1 MNDNRIMT
9 PMMQQYFAI
18 KEQHK
23 DYLLFYRMGDF
34 YEMFFDDAIKA
45 SAALDIALTKR
56 GKDSGK
62 DIPMC
67 GVPVAAHDVYLQ
79 RLIRKGFKV
88 AICEQ
93 TEDPAEA
100 KKRGSASCVQRA
112 VTRIITPGT
121 ITEDSILDA
130 RKNNY
135 LLVIC
140 EGAQELGLA
149 WVDVSTGEFATE
161 SVPVAFLGAAF
172 SRLDASE
179 VVISDKMLQ
188 NSDIY
193 EDLNEVKDRL
203 TVLANVK
210 FSAENARK
218 RLENMFEVSTLEAF
232 GNFSKAEVTAAGVL
246 IDYIELT
253 QKGQMPRLQM
263 PKQILDGAVMEIDAA
278 SRRNLEIFSSL
289 SGERGSCLLAV
300 MDKTVT
306 GAGARLL
313 TRQIASPLT
322 DGEEINRRLD
332 MVDFFLTNP
341 DIRDKVRDILHTC
354 PDVERSLSRLSLRR
368 GGPRD
373 LSSVRDMLAKI
384 PRLTT
389 LFYKDGVIMPEP
401 LEATLKMLGV
411 HTHLVDLLERALG
424 KDLPLFI
431 RDGGFIAVGY
441 NPELDEF
448 RTLRDESRRLIAGLQ
463 AKYAQES
470 GVSSL
475 KICHNNVL
483 GYYVEV
489 TAKYGQALLD
499 SEAKGGTVFI
509 HRQTLANTARFT
521 TIELSSLEEKIR
533 GAAEKAIALEV
544 ALYEELVKEVMLHAE
559 EISQASRAFAVLDV
573 ESGLAVLAQEK
584 NYCRPVVDNSL
595 AFVIKKGRH
604 PVVEAALQEAH
615 ETGFVANDCE
625 MEEDKSRLWLITGP
639 NMAGKSTFL
648 RQNALLA
655 IMAQMGSFVPAE
667 AVKIGVVDKLFSRVG
682 ASDDLARGRS
692 TFMVE
697 MVETAAILNRSTERS
712 FVILDEIG
720 RGTATFDGLAIA
732 WAVAESLHEKNKC
745 RALFATHYH
754 ELTVLAER
762 LPRLS
767 LHTMKTKEWQDN
779 VVFLHEVGEGCADR
793 SYGIHVAK
801 LAGLPPAV
809 IKRAKQVLTEFEQKN
824 NQAEKLAGD
833 LPLFAA
839 FEQEI
844 KAEETLY
851 KQDSAL
857 LSAVQNINPDVLSP
871 REALDIVYQ
880 LVQMSKNENSNL

>member
-1 MNDNRIMT
+1 MSDNKIAT
-9 PMMQQYFAI
+9 PMMKQYFAI

-34 YEMFFDDAIKA
+34 YEMFFDDAVKA

-67 GVPVAAHDVYLQ
+67 GVPVAAHDIYLQ

-93 TEDPAEA
+93 MEDPAEA
-100 KKRGSASCVQRA
+100 KKRGASSCVQRE
-112 VTRIITPGT
+112 VIRIITPGT

-135 LLVIC
+135 LLVVC
-140 EGAQELGLA
+140 EGGQELGIA

-161 SVPVAFLGAAF
+161 SIPAAFLGAAF

-179 VVISDKMLQ
+179 VIVSDKMLA
-188 NSDIY
+188 NPRFY

-210 FSAENARK
+210 FSADNARK
-218 RLENMFEVSTLEAF
+218 RLENMFEVQTLDAF
-232 GNFSKAEVTAAGVL
+232 GNFSKSEVTAAGVL

-253 QKGQMPRLQM
+253 QKGQMPRLQK
-263 PKQILDGAVMEIDAA
+263 PKQLIDGTVMEIDAS
-278 SRRNLEIFSSL
+278 SRRSLEIFASL
-289 SGERGSCLLAV
+289 SGERGSSLLYI

-306 GAGARLL
+306 GPGARLL
-313 TRQIASPLT
+313 AQQLASPLT
-322 DGEEINRRLD
+322 DSEEINRRLD

-341 DIRDKVRDILHTC
+341 DIRDKVRELLHAS

-373 LSSVRDMLAKI
+373 LSAVRDTLAKI
-384 PRLTT
+384 PAFSA
-389 LFYKDGVIMPEP
+389 LFYQNGTILPE
-401 LEATLKMLGV
+401 TLDKTLQMMGV

-431 RDGGFIAVGY
+431 RDGGFIAAGY
-441 NPELDEF
+441 NPELDEL

-463 AKYAQES
+463 NKYSQETE
-470 GVSSL
+470 VSSL

-489 TAKYGQALLD
+489 TAKHGQALLE
-499 SEAKGGTVFI
+499 SEAKGKTTFI

-521 TIELSSLEEKIR
+521 TVELSSLEEKIR
-533 GAAEKAIALEV
+533 GAAEKAVALEL
-544 ALYEELVKEVMLHAE
+544 AMFEELVKEVMVRAE
-559 EISQASRAFAVLDV
+559 EISKAGRVFAVLDV
-573 ESGLAVLAQEK
+573 EAALALLAQEK
-584 NYCRPVVDNSL
+584 NYIRPVIDNSL

-604 PVVEAALQEAH
+604 PVVEDALTEAR
-615 ETGFVANDCE
+615 ETAFVANDCE
-625 MEEDKSRLWLITGP
+625 MDEEKSRLWLITGP

-648 RQNALLA
+648 RQNALIA

-667 AVKIGVVDKLFSRVG
+667 FAKIGVVDKIFSRVG

-762 LPRLS
+762 LSRLS

-779 VVFLHEVGEGCADR
+779 VVFLHEVGDGCADR

-801 LAGLPPAV
+801 LAGLPAPV
-809 IKRAKQVLTEFEQKN
+809 IKRAKKVLEELETKN

-839 FEQEI
+839 FEQEM
-844 KAEETLY
+844 KAEEEY
-851 KQDSAL
+851 VKEESSVQK
-857 LSAVQNINPDVLSP
+857 AVREINPDALSP
-871 REALDIVYQ
+871 REALDIIYQ
-880 LVQMSKNENSNL
+880 LVQMVKDET

>member
-1 MNDNRIMT
+1 MSDNKIAT
-9 PMMQQYFAI
+9 PMMKQYFAI

-34 YEMFFDDAIKA
+34 YEMFFDDAVKA

-67 GVPVAAHDVYLQ
+67 GVPVAAHDIYLQ

-93 TEDPAEA
+93 MEDPAEA
-100 KKRGSASCVQRA
+100 KKRGASSCVQRE
-112 VTRIITPGT
+112 VIRIITPGT

-135 LLVIC
+135 LLVVC
-140 EGAQELGLA
+140 EGGQELGIA

-161 SVPVAFLGAAF
+161 SIPAAFLGAAF

-179 VVISDKMLQ
+179 VIVSDKMLA
-188 NSDIY
+188 NPRFY

-210 FSAENARK
+210 FSADNARK
-218 RLENMFEVSTLEAF
+218 RLENMFEVQTLDAF
-232 GNFSKAEVTAAGVL
+232 GNFSKSEVTAAGVL

-253 QKGQMPRLQM
+253 QKGQMPRLQK
-263 PKQILDGAVMEIDAA
+263 PKQLIDGTVMEIDAS
-278 SRRNLEIFSSL
+278 SRRSLEIFASL
-289 SGERGSCLLAV
+289 SGERGSSLLYI

-306 GAGARLL
+306 GPGARLL
-313 TRQIASPLT
+313 AQQLASPLT
-322 DGEEINRRLD
+322 DSEEINRRLD

-341 DIRDKVRDILHTC
+341 DIRDKVRELLHAS

-373 LSSVRDMLAKI
+373 LSAVRDTLAKI
-384 PRLTT
+384 PAFSA
-389 LFYKDGVIMPEP
+389 LFYQNGTILPE
-401 LEATLKMLGV
+401 TLDKTLQMMGV

-431 RDGGFIAVGY
+431 RDGGFIAAGY
-441 NPELDEF
+441 NPELDEL

-463 AKYAQES
+463 NKYSQETE
-470 GVSSL
+470 VSSL

-489 TAKYGQALLD
+489 TAKHGQALLE
-499 SEAKGGTVFI
+499 SEAKGKTTFI

-521 TIELSSLEEKIR
+521 TVELSSLEEKIR
-533 GAAEKAIALEV
+533 GAAEKAVALEL
-544 ALYEELVKEVMLHAE
+544 AMFEELVKEVMLRAE
-559 EISQASRAFAVLDV
+559 EISKAGRVFAVLDV
-573 ESGLAVLAQEK
+573 EAALALLAQEK
-584 NYCRPVVDNSL
+584 NYIRPVIDNSL

-604 PVVEAALQEAH
+604 PVVEDALTEAR
-615 ETGFVANDCE
+615 ETAFVANDCE
-625 MEEDKSRLWLITGP
+625 MDEEKSRLWLITGP

-648 RQNALLA
+648 RQNALIA

-667 AVKIGVVDKLFSRVG
+667 FAKIGVVDKIFSRVG

-762 LPRLS
+762 LSRLS

-779 VVFLHEVGEGCADR
+779 VVFLHEVGDGCADR

-801 LAGLPPAV
+801 LAGLPAPV
-809 IKRAKQVLTEFEQKN
+809 IKRAKKVLEELETKN

-839 FEQEI
+839 FEQEM
-844 KAEETLY
+844 KAEEEY
-851 KQDSAL
+851 VKEESSVQK
-857 LSAVQNINPDVLSP
+857 AVREINPDALSP
-871 REALDIVYQ
+871 REALDIIYQ
-880 LVQMSKNENSNL
+880 LVQMVKDET

>member
-1 MNDNRIMT
+1 M
-9 PMMQQYFAI
+9 
-18 KEQHK
+18 
-23 DYLLFYRMGDF
+23 
-34 YEMFFDDAIKA
+34 
-45 SAALDIALTKR
+45 
-56 GKDSGK
+56 
-62 DIPMC
+62 
-67 GVPVAAHDVYLQ
+67 
-79 RLIRKGFKV
+79 
-88 AICEQ
+88 
-93 TEDPAEA
+93 
-100 KKRGSASCVQRA
+100 
-112 VTRIITPGT
+112 
-121 ITEDSILDA
+121 
-130 RKNNY
+130 
-135 LLVIC
+135 C
-140 EGAQELGLA
+140 EGGQELGIA

-161 SVPVAFLGAAF
+161 SIPAAFLGAAF

-179 VVISDKMLQ
+179 VIVSDKMLA
-188 NSDIY
+188 NPRFY

-210 FSAENARK
+210 FSADNARK
-218 RLENMFEVSTLEAF
+218 RLENMFEVQTLDAF
-232 GNFSKAEVTAAGVL
+232 GNFSKSEVTAAGVL

-253 QKGQMPRLQM
+253 QKGQMPRLQK
-263 PKQILDGAVMEIDAA
+263 PKQLIDGTVMEIDAS
-278 SRRNLEIFSSL
+278 SRRSLEIFASL
-289 SGERGSCLLAV
+289 SGERGSSLLYI

-306 GAGARLL
+306 GPGARLL
-313 TRQIASPLT
+313 AQQLASPLT
-322 DGEEINRRLD
+322 DSEEINRRLD

-341 DIRDKVRDILHTC
+341 DIRDKVRELLHAS

-373 LSSVRDMLAKI
+373 LSAVRDTLAKI
-384 PRLTT
+384 PAFSA
-389 LFYKDGVIMPEP
+389 LFYQNGTILPE
-401 LEATLKMLGV
+401 TLDKTLQMMGV

-431 RDGGFIAVGY
+431 RDGGFIAAGY
-441 NPELDEF
+441 NPELDEL

-463 AKYAQES
+463 NKYSQETE
-470 GVSSL
+470 VSSL

-489 TAKYGQALLD
+489 TAKHGQALLE
-499 SEAKGGTVFI
+499 SEAKGKTTFI

-521 TIELSSLEEKIR
+521 TVELSSLEEKIR
-533 GAAEKAIALEV
+533 GAAEKAVALEL
-544 ALYEELVKEVMLHAE
+544 AMFEELVKEVMVRAE
-559 EISQASRAFAVLDV
+559 EISKAGRVFAVLDV
-573 ESGLAVLAQEK
+573 EAALALLAQEK
-584 NYCRPVVDNSL
+584 NYIRPVIDNSL

-604 PVVEAALQEAH
+604 PVVEDALTEAR
-615 ETGFVANDCE
+615 ETAFVANDCE
-625 MEEDKSRLWLITGP
+625 MDEEKSRLWLITGP

-648 RQNALLA
+648 RQNALIA

-667 AVKIGVVDKLFSRVG
+667 FAKIGVVDKIFSRVG

-762 LPRLS
+762 LSRLS

-779 VVFLHEVGEGCADR
+779 VVFLHEVGDGCADR

-801 LAGLPPAV
+801 LAGLPAPV
-809 IKRAKQVLTEFEQKN
+809 IKRAKKVLEELETKN

-839 FEQEI
+839 FEQEM
-844 KAEETLY
+844 KAEEEY
-851 KQDSAL
+851 VKEESSVQK
-857 LSAVQNINPDVLSP
+857 AVREINPDALSP
-871 REALDIVYQ
+871 REALDIIYQ
-880 LVQMSKNENSNL
+880 LVQMVKDET

>member
-1 MNDNRIMT
+1 M
-9 PMMQQYFAI
+9 
-18 KEQHK
+18 
-23 DYLLFYRMGDF
+23 
-34 YEMFFDDAIKA
+34 
-45 SAALDIALTKR
+45 
-56 GKDSGK
+56 
-62 DIPMC
+62 
-67 GVPVAAHDVYLQ
+67 
-79 RLIRKGFKV
+79 
-88 AICEQ
+88 
-93 TEDPAEA
+93 
-100 KKRGSASCVQRA
+100 
-112 VTRIITPGT
+112 
-121 ITEDSILDA
+121 
-130 RKNNY
+130 
-135 LLVIC
+135 C
-140 EGAQELGLA
+140 EGGQELGIA

-161 SVPVAFLGAAF
+161 SIPAAFLGAAF

-179 VVISDKMLQ
+179 VIVSDKMLA
-188 NSDIY
+188 NPRFY

-210 FSAENARK
+210 FSADNARK
-218 RLENMFEVSTLEAF
+218 RLENMFEVQTLDAF
-232 GNFSKAEVTAAGVL
+232 GNFSKSEVTAAGVL

-253 QKGQMPRLQM
+253 QKGQMPRLQK
-263 PKQILDGAVMEIDAA
+263 PKQLIDGTVMEIDAS
-278 SRRNLEIFSSL
+278 SRRSLEIFASL
-289 SGERGSCLLAV
+289 SGERGSSLLYI

-306 GAGARLL
+306 GPGARLL
-313 TRQIASPLT
+313 AQQLASPLT
-322 DGEEINRRLD
+322 DSEEINRRLD

-341 DIRDKVRDILHTC
+341 DIRDKVRELLHAS

-373 LSSVRDMLAKI
+373 LSAVRDTLAKI
-384 PRLTT
+384 PAFSA
-389 LFYKDGVIMPEP
+389 LFYQNGTILPE
-401 LEATLKMLGV
+401 TLDKTLQMMGV

-431 RDGGFIAVGY
+431 RDGGFIAAGY
-441 NPELDEF
+441 NPELDEL

-463 AKYAQES
+463 NKYSQETE
-470 GVSSL
+470 VSSL

-489 TAKYGQALLD
+489 TAKHGQALLE
-499 SEAKGGTVFI
+499 SEAKGKTTFI

-521 TIELSSLEEKIR
+521 TVELSSLEEKIR
-533 GAAEKAIALEV
+533 GAAEKAVALEL
-544 ALYEELVKEVMLHAE
+544 AMFEELVKEVMVRAE
-559 EISQASRAFAVLDV
+559 EISKAGRVFAVLDV
-573 ESGLAVLAQEK
+573 EAALALLAQEK
-584 NYCRPVVDNSL
+584 NYIRPVIDNSL

-604 PVVEAALQEAH
+604 PVVEDALTEAR
-615 ETGFVANDCE
+615 ETAFVANDCE
-625 MEEDKSRLWLITGP
+625 MDEEKSRLWLITGP

-648 RQNALLA
+648 RQNALIA

-667 AVKIGVVDKLFSRVG
+667 FAKIGVVDKIFSRVG

-762 LPRLS
+762 LSRLS

-779 VVFLHEVGEGCADR
+779 VVFLHEVGDGCADR

-801 LAGLPPAV
+801 LAGLPAPV
-809 IKRAKQVLTEFEQKN
+809 IKRAKKVLEELETKN

-839 FEQEI
+839 VEQEM
-844 KAEETLY
+844 KAEEEY
-851 KQDSAL
+851 VKEESSVQK
-857 LSAVQNINPDVLSP
+857 AVREINPDALSP
-871 REALDIVYQ
+871 REALDIIYQ
-880 LVQMSKNENSNL
+880 LVQMVKDET